1 MRGGET
7 WRSSLERFL
16 VEIIEFSLRN
26 FLPRNIH
33 GIIRNRFRKWRK
45 RKWKKREFC
54 SRFWDQI
61 FLIFFSFL
69 DEREWNGGFL
79 LFRHVLV
86 VSQRF
91 EDQLCADPTKL
102 FDSYGWPTTC
112 PSLASSWII
121 QWPLNFPFR
130 NLIRKIWAENLGD
143 EDRFLLDNITMKNK
157 REERRDRKRAEE
169 AVGIMWSTGRVR
181 ASGWKSNGVGD
192 GTNLDSFPRRSSPYD
207 TTRQSLP

>member
-61 FLIFFSFL
+61 FLIFSFPRRTGMKRGL
-69 DEREWNGGFL
+69 PAVSTRL
-79 LFRHVLV
+79 

-121 QWPLNFPFR
+121 QWPLGKVQFSKFNS
-130 NLIRKIWAENLGD
+130 KNLGG
-143 EDRFLLDNITMKNK
+143 KSG
-157 REERRDRKRAEE
+157 RR
-169 AVGIMWSTGRVR
+169 G
-181 ASGWKSNGVGD
+181 
-192 GTNLDSFPRRSSPYD
+192 
-207 TTRQSLP
+207 SLSLGQYNNEK

>member
-61 FLIFFSFL
+61 FLIFSFPRRTGMKRGL
-69 DEREWNGGFL
+69 PAVSTRL
-79 LFRHVLV
+79 

>member
-1 MRGGET
+1 MSICLAGISQLRGNCKWEEE
-7 WRSSLERFL
+7 RRDAPSFERFL

-33 GIIRNRFRKWRK
+33 RIIRNRFRKWRK

-121 QWPLNFPFR
+121 QWPLGKVQFSKFNS
-130 NLIRKIWAENLGD
+130 KNLGG
-143 EDRFLLDNITMKNK
+143 KSG
-157 REERRDRKRAEE
+157 RR
-169 AVGIMWSTGRVR
+169 G
-181 ASGWKSNGVGD
+181 
-192 GTNLDSFPRRSSPYD
+192 
-207 TTRQSLP
+207 SLSLGQYNNEK